1 MTIAKM
7 KKLSFEEY
15 LAYSDSQEGRW
26 ELVNGEIQKMPPESR
41 LNSRIALFLVSEF
54 LKFVPFSLIC
64 CKDTEIQVTGHL
76 ATARIPDL
84 MILTEE
90 LDAALGDQR
99 GTITLDM
106 PPPQL
111 IVEVVSPGKDNQD
124 RDYRYK
130 RSEYA
135 ARGVAEYWI
144 VDPMV
149 RCINLL
155 VLVDGFYEVTQ
166 LRADQQLVSP
176 TFPQLAL
183 TDKQVF
189 VAVDQITGQ

>member
-1 MTIAKM
+1 MTVAKT
-7 KKLSFEEY
+7 KKLTFEEY
-15 LAYSDSQEGRW
+15 LAYSHGQEGRW

-41 LNSRIALFLVSEF
+41 LNSRIALFLLSEF

-64 CKDTEIQVTGHL
+64 CKDTEIQVSGRL

-90 LDAALGDQR
+90 LDTALGDQR

-111 IVEVVSPGKDNQD
+111 IIEVVSLGKDSEE

-135 ARGVAEYWI
+135 ARGIEEYWI
-144 VDPMV
+144 VDPTIACV
-149 RCINLL
+149 TVLTL
-155 VLVDGFYEVTQ
+155 VSGLYEVTEF
-166 LRADQQLVSP
+166 REQQLISSN
-176 TFPQLAL
+176 TFPTLAL
-183 TDKQVF
+183 TASKVLS
-189 VAVDQITGQ
+189 AGA

>member
-1 MTIAKM
+1 MTVAKT
-7 KKLSFEEY
+7 KRLTFEEY
-15 LAYSDSQEGRW
+15 LAYSAGMEGRW

-64 CKDTEIQVTGHL
+64 CKDTEIQVIGRFS
-76 ATARIPDL
+76 TARIPDL
-84 MILTEE
+84 MVLTEE

-111 IVEVVSPGKDNQD
+111 LVEVVSPGKENQD

-135 ARGVAEYWI
+135 ARGVVEYWI

-149 RCINLL
+149 PCITLL
-155 VLVDGFYEVTQ
+155 ILVDGFYEATQ
-166 LRADQQLVSP
+166 LNGDQQIVSP
-176 TFPQLAL
+176 TFPQLEL
-183 TDKQVF
+183 TPQQVF
-189 VAVDQITGQ
+189 TAAGQ

>member
-1 MTIAKM
+1 MTVAKT
-7 KKLSFEEY
+7 KKLTFEEY
-15 LAYSDSQEGRW
+15 LAYSEGIEGRW

-54 LKFVPFSLIC
+54 LKFISFSLIC
-64 CKDTEIQVTGHL
+64 CKDTELQVSGRF

-84 MILTEE
+84 MVLTEE
-90 LDAALGDQR
+90 LDIALGDQR

-111 IVEVVSPGKDNQD
+111 IIEVVSPGKENQD

-149 RCINLL
+149 PSITLFI
-155 VLVDGFYEVTQ
+155 LVDGFYEATQ
-166 LRADQQLVSP
+166 LIGDQQIVSP
-176 TFPQLAL
+176 TFPKLDL
-183 TDKQVF
+183 TPQRVF
-189 VAVDQITGQ
+189 AAVGR